1 MAQTAHFRVALHC
14 MLHIAQ
20 ADEHVTSIE
29 LAANVRTNP
38 VVIRRTLAPLRDAGL
53 VRTKGGRAGGWFLAR
68 PSSAITLADIY
79 EALGED
85 VVASWLGP
93 GSSEGCEVR
102 AALIRGL
109 ASVRGEAN
117 TLIRQSLARQTLH
130 DLGPP
135 R

>member
-1 MAQTAHFRVALHC
+1 
-14 MLHIAQ
+14 MLQIAQ
-20 ADEHVTSIE
+20 AEEPVTSVE
-29 LAANVRTNP
+29 LAESVRTNP

-53 VRTKGGRAGGWFLAR
+53 VRTKGGRGGGWLLDR
-68 PSSAITLADIY
+68 SGRVITLADIY

-85 VVASWLGP
+85 VVATWLGP
-93 GSSEGCEVR
+93 GSAEGCEVR
-102 AALIRGL
+102 AALISGL
-109 ASVRGEAN
+109 AGARDEVN

>member
-1 MAQTAHFRVALHC
+1 

-20 ADEHVTSIE
+20 AEEPVTSVE
-29 LAANVRTNP
+29 LAKSVRTNP
-38 VVIRRTLAPLRDAGL
+38 VVIRRTLAPLRDAKL
-53 VRTKGGRAGGWFLAR
+53 VRTKGGRGGGWLLAR
-68 PSSAITLADIY
+68 SSSDITLADIY

-85 VVASWLGP
+85 VVATWLGP
-93 GSSEGCEVR
+93 GSSDGCEVR
-102 AALIRGL
+102 AALIHGL
-109 ASVRGEAN
+109 ASARDEAN